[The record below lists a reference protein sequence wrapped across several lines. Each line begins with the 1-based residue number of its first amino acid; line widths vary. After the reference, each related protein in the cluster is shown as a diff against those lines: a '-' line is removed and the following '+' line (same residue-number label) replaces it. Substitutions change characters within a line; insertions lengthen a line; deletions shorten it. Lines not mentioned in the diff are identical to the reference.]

1 MAKRGSNKRHRF
13 NDYFKGFQTV
23 PAVREIFGEET
34 DEVLANLRVEFLNA
48 RSDYIWVSDRD
59 GHLIANANYLKQGER
74 RAIYL
79 DLIHELVH
87 VKQFRDG
94 REITLKL
101 GKRFEYVDR
110 PTELEAYMHT
120 MKEARRLRMS
130 DEEMFD
136 YLKVT
141 WLDDE
146 EVRRLA
152 KSLRLKVPP
161 QREF

>member
-1 MAKRGSNKRHRF
+1 M
-13 NDYFKGFQTV
+13 GFETT
-23 PAVREIFGEET
+23 PAVRKIFGPVTNEILT
-34 DEVLANLRVEFLNA
+34 SLRVEFLNA

-59 GHLIANANYLKQGER
+59 GHLIANANYLKHGDTR
-74 RAIYL
+74 DIYL

-94 REITLKL
+94 REISLDF

-110 PTELEAYMHT
+110 LTELEAYRHT
-120 MKEARRLRMS
+120 IKEARRLGMN
-130 DEEMFD
+130 DEEIVE

-141 WLDDE
+141 WLNEE

-152 KSLRLKVPP
+152 SHLGITIPRKR
-161 QREF
+161 QAR